1 MGFGEKIA
9 SALHEDWRSCRKR
22 EDGTFEPRWK
32 KIKDAA
38 FVSQLDENNLP
49 ANIRKADNGYE
60 IDIANTP
67 YENLSADWQ
76 EENRAAGEVV
86 GTLLTCGY
94 SVPLEEVGDYI
105 HMKWLERN
113 EWAKGGELDVPYKDL
128 PLEEQMKDIRQYM
141 IGQKVLEQEKNNN
154 NDQG

>member
-1 MGFGEKIA
+1 MTFGEKIA
-9 SALHEDWRSCRKR
+9 SALHEDWRAGRKH

-32 KIKDAA
+32 KIKDAG

-49 ANIRKADNGYE
+49 ANIRKTDNGYE
-60 IDIANTP
+60 IDIANTS

-86 GTLLTCGY
+86 GALLNWNQ
-94 SVPLEEVGDYI
+94 PLTIAEVGYYI
-105 HMKWLERN
+105 HEEWLKRN

-128 PLEEQMKDIRQYM
+128 PLEEQLKDIRQYM